1 MFENVI
7 KKYLQVEPP
16 TTVIPR
22 CMPRSLAR
30 EIYGDPVYKICS
42 NENPFGPSPK
52 AVEAMQ
58 AAMAECNLYSDGSR
72 EKVLYAKLAAK
83 HDVLPENIYFSAGAA
98 NVLKDLVE
106 VFICE
111 GDEVIVSKPSYPP
124 YYNWIFKNS
133 GVCVDVPCRAEDQKM
148 DMEGLLAAVTD
159 KTKMLLLTNPNNP
172 TSTAVPRKAMLDL
185 LDKLPETVIV
195 IADEAYVDYAD
206 DPEGLT
212 LAPFVAKYPNL
223 VVVRTFSKIYGLAAV
238 RLGYCISCKEIN
250 VYLNRAMAARDLNT
264 FGTEGGI
271 AAIDD
276 EEHRQKTM
284 KNNKVER
291 DYVISEIRALGYK
304 IYESQTNFVWVD
316 FGRPA
321 ADVHDDLLPYGL
333 IIRGD
338 FNFARIS
345 IGLHHENEALINAL
359 KDVKA
364 KKGV

>member
-1 MFENVI
+1 MFENVT

-30 EIYGDPVYKICS
+30 EKYGDPIYKICS

-58 AAMAECNLYSDGSR
+58 AAMAECYLYSDGSR
-72 EKVLYAKLAAK
+72 EIVLRSKLAAK
-83 HDVLPENIYFSAGAA
+83 HNVLPENIYFSAGAS

-106 VFICE
+106 VFVCKD
-111 GDEVIVSKPSYPP
+111 DEVIVSKPSYPP

-133 GVCVDVPCRAEDQKM
+133 GICVDVPCRAEDQKM

-159 KTKMLLLTNPNNP
+159 RTKMLLLTNPNNP
-172 TSTAVPRKAMLDL
+172 TSTAVPKEAMLNL
-185 LDKLPETVIV
+185 LDNLPETIIV
-195 IADEAYVDYAD
+195 IADEAYVDFAD
-206 DPEGLT
+206 NPDDLT
-212 LAPFVAKYPNL
+212 LAPYVSKYPNL

-250 VYLNRAMAARDLNT
+250 VYLNRAVAARDLNT

-271 AAIDD
+271 AALDD
-276 EEHRQKTM
+276 EDHKQRTIV
-284 KNNKVER
+284 NNKVER
-291 DYVISEIRALGYK
+291 DYITKEIQNLGYK
-304 IYESQTNFVWVD
+304 IFESQSNFVWVD
-316 FGRPA
+316 FGIPA

-345 IGLHHENEALINAL
+345 IGLHYENEALINAL
-359 KDVKA
+359 KDIKI
-364 KKGV
+364 KKDV